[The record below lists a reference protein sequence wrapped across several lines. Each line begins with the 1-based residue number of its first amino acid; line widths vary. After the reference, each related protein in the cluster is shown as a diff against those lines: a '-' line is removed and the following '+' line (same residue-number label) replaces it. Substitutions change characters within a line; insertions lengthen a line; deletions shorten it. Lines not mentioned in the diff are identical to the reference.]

1 MVRPAC
7 FGWNMETAATNH
19 FQQQKA
25 LEGGEIHTKAV
36 QEFERST
43 ALLRQFGVKVTVVDD
58 VLENNTPDSIFPN
71 NWFSSHP
78 NGSLCLYP
86 MQAKNRRRE
95 RRMDIFSILAQ
106 DGWSQQSVFDLTDL
120 EEKQIYLEG
129 TGSLVLDRTA
139 HLAFA
144 SLSERTH
151 ESAVRLWCE
160 KMGYQPILF
169 EAFDLVEG
177 EKVPVYHTNV
187 LLCIATHWA
196 VVCLEAIEASDAW
209 RVEQALTL
217 AGKKCI
223 PISRLQMKQFAGNML
238 ELETPTGMIVVMSES
253 ARSVLTQVQLTELEK
268 YARVVPISI
277 PTIEEIG
284 GGSIRCMLA
293 ELFC

>member
-7 FGWNMETAATNH
+7 FGWNLETAATNH
-19 FQQQKA
+19 FQQQNA
-25 LEGGEIHTKAV
+25 LEESEIHTKAV

-43 ALLRQFGVKVTVVDD
+43 ALLRQFGVKVTVIDD
-58 VLENNTPDSIFPN
+58 LLENNTPDSIFPN

-78 NGSLCLYP
+78 NGSICLYP

-95 RRMDIFSILAQ
+95 RRMDVFSFLAQ
-106 DGWSQQSVFDLTDL
+106 DGWSQQSVFDLSYL

-129 TGSLVLDRTA
+129 TGSLVLDRSA
-139 HLAFA
+139 KLAFA

-160 KMGYQPILF
+160 KMDYQPILF

-177 EKVPVYHTNV
+177 KKVPIYHTNV
-187 LLCIATHWA
+187 ILCIGTHWA
-196 VVCLEAIEASDAW
+196 VVCLEAMEAANAW
-209 RVEQALTL
+209 RVEQVLALE
-217 AGKKCI
+217 GKKCI
-223 PISRLQMKQFAGNML
+223 PISLHQMKHFAGNML
-238 ELETPTGMIVVMSES
+238 ELNTPNGPIVVMSES
-253 ARSVLTQVQLTELEK
+253 ARNVLSEVQLTELEK
-268 YARVVPISI
+268 YATVVPISI

-293 ELFC
+293 ELFR